1 MGSLLLSP
9 RSWYAQDF
17 VCAWVASPFPP
28 VLWKSCN
35 QIGLAFKVR
44 FPGDSQFFSWIPRLG
59 NLTWGSE
66 HSQWWKNF
74 IGIIFSSLWV
84 THPADMGF
92 DHIMVL
98 PFQPSTYGSF
108 SLDVQYLFLVGSN
121 VLLLIAVQQLVVFLL
136 LEQEEISARPST
148 LLS

>member
-1 MGSLLLSP
+1 
-9 RSWYAQDF
+9 
-17 VCAWVASPFPP
+17 
-28 VLWKSCN
+28 
-35 QIGLAFKVR
+35 
-44 FPGDSQFFSWIPRLG
+44 
-59 NLTWGSE
+59 
-66 HSQWWKNF
+66 
-74 IGIIFSSLWV
+74 
-84 THPADMGF
+84 MGF